1 MKLISL
7 PDLAKSYGRRASH
20 NEEITFGRTGEILA
34 GKKGKRGVTNKFS
47 KSGWCRLKPQQNFEV
62 TSTEL
67 RWTGR
72 EVGKYKGSLSKG
84 LNALCH

>member
-7 PDLAKSYGRRASH
+7 SDPAKSYGRRASH

-47 KSGWCRLKPQQNFEV
+47 KSGWWRLKPQQNFEV

-67 RWTGR
+67 
-72 EVGKYKGSLSKG
+72 
-84 LNALCH
+84 C